1 MIKLIPIRHRQRI
14 SRWLLGDE
22 MSVFEHKIVNY
33 HPKSEV
39 FRSEHE
45 YDLRV
50 LETSYSEEIKKD
62 IKKQVVMNLV
72 EGILESGFVKLEEI
86 ENPMDRVG
94 TIRAI
99 LRVHEI
105 LPESTN
111 RIYSNTHFG
120 F

>member
-1 MIKLIPIRHRQRI
+1 MT
-14 SRWLLGDE
+14 
-22 MSVFEHKIVNY
+22 VAVTVN
-33 HPKSEV
+33 P
-39 FRSEHE
+39 
-45 YDLRV
+45 
-50 LETSYSEEIKKD
+50 
-62 IKKQVVMNLV
+62 
-72 EGILESGFVKLEEI
+72 GSGTVI
-86 ENPMDRVG
+86 TAVDRVG